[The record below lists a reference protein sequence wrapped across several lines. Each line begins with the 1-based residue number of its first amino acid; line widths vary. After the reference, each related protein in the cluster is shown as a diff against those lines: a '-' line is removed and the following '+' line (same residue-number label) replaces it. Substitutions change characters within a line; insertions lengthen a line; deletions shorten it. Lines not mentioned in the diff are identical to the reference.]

1 MPFWTLRRKVVAAV
15 TLMIALTFGWAAVVV
30 AVALT
35 GAHDEARSADAI
47 AVLGAAQYNGR
58 PSPVFRARLDHAA
71 ALYQRGL
78 APVVLVTGGV
88 GSGDTVSE
96 SEVGRRYLLKAGL
109 PEGAVVGLPA
119 AASTSASLAGVA
131 EWFSGKDD
139 RRVLLVSDGFHMLR
153 LRIIATRLG
162 LQPFTSPA
170 PNSPIRSNPRRNAA
184 YSSPKASR
192 SPSPGSSTAEGAH
205 AARES
210 PGLHRPSRASRRRHG
225 AIPRR
230 LHGGVGDHPPSRRR
244 SDRAVRLRPTR
255 GSRSPDPPDPSVPV
269 CRRGAA
275 VGDPGGHARPWR
287 RSRGVRPSRTTRRG
301 GGHRRPPAAA
311 DLHLD
316 HARLH

>member
-96 SEVGRRYLLKAGL
+96 SEVGRRYLVKAGL
-109 PEGAVVGLPA
+109 PEGAVVALPA
-119 AASTSASLAGVA
+119 GASTYASLAGVA
-131 EWFSGKDD
+131 RWFAGRDN

-153 LRIIATRLG
+153 LQILATRLG
-162 LQPFTSPA
+162 LRSEEHTSELQSRLHLVCRLLLEKKKKTNTQGTRPT
-170 PNSPIRSNPRRNAA
+170 SIDTI
-184 YSSPKASR
+184 ASR
-192 SPSPGSSTAEGAH
+192 S
-205 AARES
+205 
-210 PGLHRPSRASRRRHG
+210 
-225 AIPRR
+225 
-230 LHGGVGDHPPSRRR
+230 
-244 SDRAVRLRPTR
+244 
-255 GSRSPDPPDPSVPV
+255 
-269 CRRGAA
+269 
-275 VGDPGGHARPWR
+275 
-287 RSRGVRPSRTTRRG
+287 
-301 GGHRRPPAAA
+301 
-311 DLHLD
+311 
-316 HARLH
+316 